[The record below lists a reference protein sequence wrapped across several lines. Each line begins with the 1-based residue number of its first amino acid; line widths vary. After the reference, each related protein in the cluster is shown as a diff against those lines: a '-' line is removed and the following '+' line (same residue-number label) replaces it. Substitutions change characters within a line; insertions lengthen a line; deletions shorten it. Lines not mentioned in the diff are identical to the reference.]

1 MVTDS
6 KDLPTKLPSAMPAS
20 DAREQAEAYDSMF
33 ADTPLTLDDGR
44 VIQIPPHPDF
54 GMLDDEQ
61 MTEYEELRFEVE
73 SYDREPD
80 IFIPE
85 QRLRGENGQETGV
98 VLPAE
103 TQPGALK
110 RPFRKDGVLIKPAYS
125 VRAVQAALGEQK
137 YKLLREGGCNA
148 ADVWKIWGKQ
158 GLIARERQF
167 RGSEADAGPVDLAS
181 VPKADSQ

>member
-1 MVTDS
+1 MATDPQN
-6 KDLPTKLPSAMPAS
+6 LPTKLPTAAPAN
-20 DAREQAEAYDSMF
+20 DAQEQAEAYDSMF
-33 ADTPLTLDDGR
+33 AATPLKLDDGR
-44 VIQIPPHPDF
+44 TLMIPPHPDF

-61 MTEYEELRFEVE
+61 MTEYEELRFEIE

-85 QRLRGENGQETGV
+85 QRLLDKEGHETGV

-110 RPFRKDGVLIKPAYS
+110 RPHRKDGVLIKPAYS
-125 VRAVQAALGEQK
+125 VRAVQAGLGEQK
-137 YKLLREGGCNA
+137 YKLLREGGRNA

-158 GLIARERQF
+158 GLMARERQF
-167 RGSEADAGPVDLAS
+167 RGSEAHAGAVDMAPV
-181 VPKADSQ
+181 PETDSQ